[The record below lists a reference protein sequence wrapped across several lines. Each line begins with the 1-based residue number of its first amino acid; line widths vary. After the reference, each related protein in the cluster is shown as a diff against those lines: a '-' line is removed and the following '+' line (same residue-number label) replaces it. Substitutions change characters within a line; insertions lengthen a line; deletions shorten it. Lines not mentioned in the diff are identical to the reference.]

1 MLRKA
6 SIYDATRSKLLRGRE
21 DMLALV
27 AAQLKYQSAKEFRLE
42 KPVWV
47 DLGGGT
53 GFNIEAM
60 QAFLDVPNFFSEVW
74 LVDFSPSLCEIARQR
89 FKRLGW
95 NVHVV
100 CQDARYFRLPS
111 RSPID
116 EKNFFSQENSDAQAD
131 LVTMSYSLSMIP
143 DFHR

>member
-1 MLRKA
+1 MRPKA

-27 AAQLKYQSAKEFRLE
+27 AAQLKHQCAKDFRLE

-53 GFNIEAM
+53 GYNIEAM
-60 QAFLDVPNFFSEVW
+60 QAFLDVPTFFSEVW

-89 FKRLGW
+89 FARLGW
-95 NVHVV
+95 KVRVV

-111 RSPID
+111 RGAAD
-116 EKNFFSQENSDAQAD
+116 EKSVVPAADPDAQAD